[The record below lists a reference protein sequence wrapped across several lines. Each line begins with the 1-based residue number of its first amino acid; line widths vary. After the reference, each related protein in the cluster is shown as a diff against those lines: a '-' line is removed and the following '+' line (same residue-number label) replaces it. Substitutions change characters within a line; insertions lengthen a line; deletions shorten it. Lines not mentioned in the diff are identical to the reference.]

1 MGPGKCWMA
10 VRGAKRSMSKII
22 YIGDLAREYRL
33 LVLFCV
39 LVGLIIFTPIAELQG
54 YGHTALTIALVLVIA
69 AAVNAAREH
78 VSLRIIVIVVGL
90 TAACLQL
97 GSLIFDKMVLEI
109 SNNISSLVL
118 LLLTTS
124 LILKR
129 VLAVET
135 SNFDTLCG
143 AAAIYLMLGITWT
156 SFFSLISLVYPD
168 AFLGLRDDALERW
181 NDLMYFSFTTL
192 TTLGYGDV
200 APTNTVA
207 RIWATL
213 EAVAGTLYLTILVA
227 RLVAIYSR
235 EHAARTD
242 ARDG

>member
-1 MGPGKCWMA
+1 
-10 VRGAKRSMSKII
+10 MSKIV
-22 YIGDLAREYRL
+22 YIGGLAREYRL
-33 LVLFCV
+33 LVLLCV
-39 LVGLIIFTPIAELQG
+39 LVGLIIFTPIAELQSF
-54 YGHTALTIALVLVIA
+54 GHATLTIALVLVIA

-78 VSLRIIVIVVGL
+78 MSLSLVAVVIGL
-90 TAACLQL
+90 TAASLQL
-97 GSLIFDKMVLEI
+97 GSLFFDQAVLEI
-109 SNNISSLVL
+109 SNEMANLTL

-129 VLAVET
+129 VLVVEA

-168 AFLGLRDDALERW
+168 AFLGLRDDVLERW

-192 TTLGYGDV
+192 TTLGYGDI
-200 APTNTVA
+200 APSNTVA

-213 EAVAGTLYLTILVA
+213 EAVTGTLYLTILVA